1 MFYRKTL
8 WDKVN
13 GLNLNYKLAADF
25 ELWTRFAIESS
36 LVSIFIPLSGFR
48 IDKTSRSKKFADIY
62 ENEIIELVK
71 KMRKNRNFIK
81 FLSKSRIINK
91 MIRLMIWKK
100 QEIIFYS
107 VSKREWCLKKVNR
120 PISTV
125 SFSNLILEL

>member
-1 MFYRKTL
+1 MFYRKRL

-13 GLNLNYKLAADF
+13 GLNLNYKLVADF

-36 LVSIFIPLSGFR
+36 LVSVSIPLSGFR

-62 ENEIIELVK
+62 ESEVVDIAK
-71 KMRKNRNFIK
+71 KLGKNNGFIK
-81 FLSKSRIINK
+81 FLLKSRIINK

-107 VSKREWCLKKVNR
+107 VSKRE
-120 PISTV
+120 
-125 SFSNLILEL
+125 